1 MPTTL
6 STSGRNA
13 VMTSIVTGL
22 GAGAKGKLYDGAK
35 PAALGAPAGALKA
48 TVVFGAVVGT
58 VAAGVLTFGAVTQS
72 NGSHVAGTPTF
83 LRLTDSADTPYADID
98 IGVATVTGSISGTTL
113 TVSAV
118 SGSIPLTKGMV
129 ISGSGV
135 TGGTSVLAQLTGAT
149 GGVGTYTVSAS
160 QTVSSTAITGKG
172 GGYLEFSGS
181 VVNGQNVTL
190 SGVTLTDGN
199 V

>member
-1 MPTTL
+1 LKFRLFRQRKRSRRVKTPPRQFRSLIQL
-6 STSGRNA
+6 SASCLFDR
-13 VMTSIVTGL
+13 S
-22 GAGAKGKLYDGAK
+22 
-35 PAALGAPAGALKA
+35 
-48 TVVFGAVVGT
+48 FE
-58 VAAGVLTFGAVTQS
+58 S
-72 NGSHVAGTPTF
+72 NL

-98 IGVATVTGSISGTTL
+98 IGVAPVTGSISGTTL